1 MVQSNAPAEIYQLH
15 ILLLQINPPIWR
27 RLHVCSDRSIATL
40 HELLQIA
47 FDWSDFHLHRFVI
60 RGKEYGLSRIGSSAF
75 RTDSKKAL
83 LSQFHFRVNERFL
96 YEYDFGDLWQHQIR
110 FEGIE
115 LVREKKLYPVCV
127 GGACASPPE
136 DCGGPEAYMEKM
148 DDNRW
153 NPPMDRG
160 TLRQETLGLTLA
172 EARSILAGIEQTV
185 VEQQAAEFM
194 AQQRT
199 CSHCGHERCCKGRH
213 HIVFRTPFGKLRL
226 ESPRL
231 YHCQCESDER
241 TSFSPLAE
249 LLQERSSPQLL
260 YLETKFAALV
270 SYGLTVELLQEVL
283 PIRR

>member
-1 MVQSNAPAEIYQLH
+1 LVPSNAPAEIFQLH

-27 RLHVCSDRSIATL
+27 RLHVCSDSSIATV

-60 RGKEYGLSRIGSSAF
+60 RGKEYGLRRIGSSAF

-136 DCGGPEAYMEKM
+136 DCGGPGPYML
-148 DDNRW
+148 DFVA
-153 NPPMDRG
+153 
-160 TLRQETLGLTLA
+160 LA
-172 EARSILAGIEQTV
+172 FWRV
-185 VEQQAAEFM
+185 
-194 AQQRT
+194 
-199 CSHCGHERCCKGRH
+199 
-213 HIVFRTPFGKLRL
+213 
-226 ESPRL
+226 
-231 YHCQCESDER
+231 
-241 TSFSPLAE
+241 PLAKPTRVGFG
-249 LLQERSSPQLL
+249 LGRKV
-260 YLETKFAALV
+260 LEWTHRQNCLGAHFSCFLSGVCFAPRQTGV
-270 SYGLTVELLQEVL
+270 TPCG
-283 PIRR
+283 